1 MHDPSRVR
9 VSGPL
14 EVFAA
19 GFAAELARLGYRR
32 TPATFQLQLMAHA
45 SRWLQCEGLVAD
57 ELTSEVVERFLAE
70 RRAAGYTNYVTARAL
85 APLLGYLRGL
95 GVVPA
100 ASPRLAVGAVEVL
113 LAAYREYLAVE
124 RGLTTDTIEGY
135 VLAVRPFLDGRLRD
149 GDKLDLGG
157 LSAADVVAFVVARC
171 PAQSRGAAKMTV
183 TALRSMLGFLHL
195 RGLVAGPLG
204 EAVPSTASWRLSGL
218 PRALEH
224 EQLEALLASCE
235 RSTAAGRR
243 DYAVLV
249 MLARLGLRAGEVA
262 ALGLEDIDWRA
273 GELVVAGKGR
283 RTERLPLPADVGE
296 AIVAYLR
303 DGRPATAVDRSLIIR
318 VRAPHRGL
326 TGGGVTQIVY
336 AAAAR
341 AGLGPLHSH
350 RLRHTAATQMLPA
363 GASLEEIGQVLRH
376 RQVLTT
382 AIYAK
387 VDRNALRGLA
397 RPWPETAS
405 RS

>member
-45 SRWLQCEGLVAD
+45 SRWLQREGLGAE
-57 ELTSEVVERFLAE
+57 ELTSEVVERFLGG
-70 RRAAGYTNYVTARAL
+70 RRAAGYTNYVTARAM

-95 GVVPA
+95 GVAPPA
-100 ASPRLAVGAVEVL
+100 LPRVAVGAVAVL
-113 LAAYREYLAVE
+113 LAGYRDYLAVE
-124 RGLTTDTIEGY
+124 RGLTSDTIEGY

-149 GDKLDLGG
+149 GDELDLGG
-157 LSAADVVAFVVARC
+157 LSAADVVTFVVARC

-183 TALRSMLGFLHL
+183 TALRSLLGFLYL
-195 RGLVAGPLG
+195 RGLVVGSLANV
-204 EAVPSTASWRLSGL
+204 VPSTASWRLSGL
-218 PRALEH
+218 PRALEP
-224 EQLEALLASCE
+224 EQVDALLASCD
-235 RSTAAGRR
+235 RGTATGRR
-243 DYAVLV
+243 DFAVLV
-249 MLARLGLRAGEVA
+249 MLARLCLRAGEVA
-262 ALGLEDIDWRA
+262 ALRLDDVDWRA

-283 RTERLPLPADVGE
+283 RAERLPLPADVGE

-303 DGRPATAVDRSLIIR
+303 HGRPATALDRSLFVR

-326 TGGGVTQIVY
+326 TGGGITQIVFS
-336 AAAAR
+336 AAAR
-341 AGLGPLHSH
+341 AGLGPIHSH
-350 RLRHTAATQMLPA
+350 RLRHTAATQMLRA
-363 GASLEEIGQVLRH
+363 GASLEEVGQVLRH

-387 VDRNALRGLA
+387 VDRDALRQLA
-397 RPWPETAS
+397 RPWPETGG

>member
-326 TGGGVTQIVY
+326 TGGGVTQIVF

-350 RLRHTAATQMLPA
+350 RLRHTAATQMLRA

>member
-14 EVFAA
+14 EVFAS

-45 SRWLQCEGLVAD
+45 SRWLAREGLGAD
-57 ELTSEVVERFLAE
+57 ELTGEVVERFLAE

-85 APLLGYLRGL
+85 APLLGFLRGL

-100 ASPRLAVGAVEVL
+100 TSPRLAVGAVEVL
-113 LAAYREYLAVE
+113 LADYGEYLAVE

-135 VLAVRPFLDGRLRD
+135 VLAVRSFLNGRLRD

-157 LSAADVVAFVVARC
+157 LSAADVMAFVVARC
-171 PAQSRGAAKMTV
+171 SAQSRGAAKMTV
-183 TALRSMLGFLHL
+183 TALRSLLGFLHL
-195 RGLVAGPLG
+195 RGLVAGPLA

-218 PRALEH
+218 PRALER
-224 EQLEALLASCE
+224 EQLEALVASCD
-235 RSTAAGRR
+235 RDTATGRR

-249 MLARLGLRAGEVA
+249 MLARMGLRAGEVA
-262 ALGLEDIDWRA
+262 ALRLEDVDWRA

-283 RTERLPLPADVGE
+283 RAERLALPADVGE
-296 AIVAYLR
+296 AIVAYLQ
-303 DGRPATAVDRSLIIR
+303 DGRPATALDRSLVVR
-318 VRAPHRGL
+318 VRAPHHGL
-326 TGGGVTQIVY
+326 TGGGVTQIVF

-350 RLRHTAATQMLPA
+350 RLRHTAATQMLRA

-376 RQVLTT
+376 RRVLTT

-387 VDRNALRGLA
+387 VDRDALRPLA
-397 RPWPETAS
+397 RQWPEAGGPS
-405 RS
+405 